1 MENQSFWQWVVWIW
15 EVLATGFLTWALL
28 KLIMEDEIPQD
39 NFKEWDQFDQTWKD
53 YPEASYSRT
62 LSSTKRSRCFNSAF
76 SIVLCA
82 DFIFGLYLVTFYSI
96 ELLFQQQTKG

>member
-1 MENQSFWQWVVWIW
+1 MIIKMKRIFKI
-15 EVLATGFLTWALL
+15 
-28 KLIMEDEIPQD
+28 KLDLQQVGYANRI
-39 NFKEWDQFDQTWKD
+39 KTWKD